1 MSVNKKN
8 SKKVTEFR
16 SLFFIHV
23 VVEIVNLGTQRWW
36 EWWRVWVM
44 GVVFE
49 VTIVS
54 LNLEKI
60 IEIPLELLPQSNFIP

>member
-16 SLFFIHV
+16 YLFFIHV
-23 VVEIVNLGTQRWW
+23 VVEIVNLGTQWWW